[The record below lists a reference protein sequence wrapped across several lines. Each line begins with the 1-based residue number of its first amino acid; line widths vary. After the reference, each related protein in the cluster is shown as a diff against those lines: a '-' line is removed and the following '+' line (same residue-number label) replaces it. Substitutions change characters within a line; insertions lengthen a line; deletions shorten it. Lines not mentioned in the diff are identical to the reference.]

1 MITIARTRHARLA
14 AAAAV
19 LGIVAI
25 GCLPSSS
32 RGSAGSTGAPD
43 GQGSGSAASVAPTG
57 PTGPTPRPSFVPP
70 TPTPA
75 PTFLVHVVAAGESL
89 TTIAR
94 LYGTTPRSIA
104 FWNRAT
110 YPSLDP
116 ESPGYSPNLLKVGW
130 TLQIIP
136 RHIVDAEGELAP
148 SPDPAASGG

>member
-1 MITIARTRHARLA
+1 MITIVRTRHARLA
-14 AAAAV
+14 AAAVV
-19 LGIVAI
+19 LGIVAL
-25 GCLPSSS
+25 GCLPPSS
-32 RGSAGSTGAPD
+32 RGSAGSPGAPD
-43 GQGSGSAASVAPTG
+43 AQGSGSAASVAPTG
-57 PTGPTPRPSFVPP
+57 TTGPTPRPSFVPP
-70 TPTPA
+70 TPTPG
-75 PTFLVHVVAAGESL
+75 PTFRVHVVGDGESL

-130 TLQIIP
+130 TLQVIP
-136 RHIVDAEGELAP
+136 DHIVDSDGELAP